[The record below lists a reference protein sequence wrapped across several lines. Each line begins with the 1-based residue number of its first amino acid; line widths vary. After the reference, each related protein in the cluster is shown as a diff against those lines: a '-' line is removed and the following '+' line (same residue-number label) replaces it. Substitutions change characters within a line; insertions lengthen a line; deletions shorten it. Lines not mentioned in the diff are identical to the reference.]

1 MSSEFQQILENQI
14 EKLFEKEREITR
26 LKQQLANKSSKS
38 QNHVSTQTEEIE
50 LPSKKKRSLV
60 NYIDEDEQNE
70 MELKDAQIWKLKK
83 SLREE
88 RAENRVL
95 GEGIEVLRE
104 TLGQIEAAFT
114 ESQKKVRKVGRTQEN
129 FKRARKSQKRT
140 ERQLLEVNKKL
151 ERCETQKEQTSR
163 HNEALKNQN
172 EKLKTHLKKSMED
185 LKFYRSVLQKH
196 RLVD

>member
-1 MSSEFQQILENQI
+1 M
-14 EKLFEKEREITR
+14 
-26 LKQQLANKSSKS
+26 
-38 QNHVSTQTEEIE
+38 
-50 LPSKKKRSLV
+50 
-60 NYIDEDEQNE
+60 
-70 MELKDAQIWKLKK
+70 QIWKLKK

>member
-26 LKQQLANKSSKS
+26 LKQQLANRSSKS